1 MTRML
6 DPKDRR
12 LAKKIAHLAIDAGD
26 AGAAELHGALQALLA
41 RKPVG
46 ERRAFLNYLRR
57 CVVREQSLRELKV
70 EHAGPV
76 DASTIDALAASLG
89 RRVGRTLTPRFLEN
103 PDLLGG
109 LRVRLGDVV
118 YDASLSTR
126 LRELEKS
133 TAEIFI

>member
-1 MTRML
+1 MTRTL
-6 DPKDRR
+6 DPKNRR
-12 LAKKIAHLAIDAGD
+12 LAKKIAHLALDAGD
-26 AGAAELHGALQALLA
+26 AGAAELHLALKALLA

-57 CVVREQSLRELKV
+57 CIVREQSMRELKV

-76 DASTIDALAASLG
+76 DASSIEALSTSLG
-89 RRVGRTLTPRFLEN
+89 SHAGRTLTTRFLEN

-133 TAEIFI
+133 TAETLI